1 MILVVDVDNYVMF
14 KTDKNYQLLTLTFLS
29 VFILTFIIL
38 FIFISW
44 FKITEKVYCHLSN
57 DKRKNIDENMGNI
70 VKFENF
76 RKFFNIIHQKSLY
89 L

>member
-44 FKITEKVYCHLSN
+44 FKIIEKVYCHLLN

>member
-44 FKITEKVYCHLSN
+44 FKITEKVYSHLSN
-57 DKRKNIDENMGNI
+57 GKRKNIDENIGNI
-70 VKFENF
+70 VKSENF
-76 RKFFNIIHQKSLY
+76 WEFF
-89 L
+89 